1 MSDYDVIVIGAGGA
15 GLAATAEAARAGAR
29 VLLVEAGAKT
39 GGSTSLAGGVF
50 YAAGTEVQRAKG
62 IDGDTPDAMFQY
74 YMTLNQYKLD
84 PALVRRLCDDA
95 PGALT
100 WLQSL
105 GVTFKPEDLYVSG
118 VDKIARGH
126 RAAGMGESIAR
137 ALEGAFSGMAV
148 DVALKTRVR
157 NLVVENGR
165 VTGIDIDGDRV
176 TAKAVVIA
184 TGGFGANADKLAAH
198 YPDATRHGDLHWYI
212 GAREC
217 LGDGLDMGQAVG
229 AGVGGHNLGLLLV
242 TPGFAQDLETYL
254 PGWLMFVNR
263 NGQRFIDETI
273 EYSVLASALNDQPG
287 QECFAIFDEESR
299 KAARTTA
306 YRPAPN
312 WTADRLA
319 ELTAQG
325 YITSAPTLAALAEKL
340 GIRADAL
347 EATAARYNQNVATQ
361 HDASF
366 FKPSTMLRPV
376 ATGPFY
382 AARVKAAIICWTGC
396 GLKIDTD
403 AHVLDEAG
411 RPIAGLYAA
420 GETTSGMFGACYAA
434 GGASIAN
441 AVVYGRI
448 AGRNAAA
455 DAVAG

>member
-1 MSDYDVIVIGAGGA
+1 MRDYDVIVIGAGGA

-29 VLLVEAGAKT
+29 VLLVEAAGKT
-39 GGSTSLAGGVF
+39 GGSTALSGGVF
-50 YAAGTEVQRAKG
+50 YAAGTDVQRAKG
-62 IDGDTPDAMFQY
+62 IDGDTPDAMFHY

-95 PGALT
+95 PVALA

-105 GVTFKPEDLYVSG
+105 GVTFAPDDLYASG

-126 RAAGMGESIAR
+126 RATGMGEAIAR
-137 ALEGAFSGMAV
+137 ALEGAFSGHAV

-157 NLVVENGR
+157 SLVMENGR
-165 VTGIDIDGDRV
+165 VCGIDIDGDRI
-176 TAKAVVIA
+176 TANAVVIA
-184 TGGFGANADKLAAH
+184 TGGFGANSDKLATH

-217 LGDGLDMGQAVG
+217 QGDGLDMGVTAG

-263 NGQRFIDETI
+263 SGLRFIDETI
-273 EYSVLASALNDQPG
+273 EYSVLASALNEQPG
-287 QECFAIFDEESR
+287 QECFAIFDENAR

-325 YITSAPTLAALAEKL
+325 YITAAPTLAALAGKL
-340 GIRADAL
+340 GIAADGL
-347 EATAARYNQNVATQ
+347 VATAARYNDHAAMQ

-366 FKPSTMLRPV
+366 FKPSAMLRPV

-382 AARVKAAIICWTGC
+382 AARVRAAIICWTGC
-396 GLKIDTD
+396 GLRIDTD
-403 AHVLDEAG
+403 AHVLDQAG

-448 AGRNAAA
+448 AGRNAARER
-455 DAVAG
+455 VAG